1 MKKRIAA
8 MLLAASLLL
17 TVPALAAT
25 DSTSNFTRSKTYS
38 GEFSDLSERSV
49 FYDNVVALYEYGL
62 SVGKADGTFGLQDSM
77 TVGQIIIFAG
87 RIRSLYRT
95 GSAESGP
102 SGYAA
107 EGQAA
112 YVPYLRYL
120 QAEGVLGSELDGTY
134 FSAATRAQVAHVL
147 ANTLPETAL
156 PPVNDALVTQAYAS
170 RKFITDVTE
179 YTPYYRDIL
188 TLYRTGVSIGS
199 DATGSYLPGQAITRG
214 ACAAMLTRMVDAS
227 LRLTPDWDVADAYSA
242 AGTTLASLVPAGTY
256 ISAPSTDEEMDQS
269 IRYMLSTDSNTLKLR
284 YGTGVTSTFARQVMQ
299 QALRIVKTYCE
310 QCYNTV
316 TCTYSISG
324 DVTLTFSAASAGDA
338 IQTYRD
344 ETMASAI
351 AVHDQLWRSGALR
364 SDMTEYEMARVYFTW
379 ICENCVYDYSAGETS
394 ISHIPYS
401 LFHSGKAVCDG
412 YTGAYNLLL
421 KLEGIECSTVSNDSH
436 IWTLATLDGTQYHI
450 DTTWGDSGN
459 SINYDY
465 FAMTPSESWNHHSW

>member
-1 MKKRIAA
+1 M
-8 MLLAASLLL
+8 
-17 TVPALAAT
+17 
-25 DSTSNFTRSKTYS
+25 
-38 GEFSDLSERSV
+38 
-49 FYDNVVALYEYGL
+49 
-62 SVGKADGTFGLQDSM
+62 
-77 TVGQIIIFAG
+77 
-87 RIRSLYRT
+87 
-95 GSAESGP
+95 
-102 SGYAA
+102 
-107 EGQAA
+107 
-112 YVPYLRYL
+112 
-120 QAEGVLGSELDGTY
+120 
-134 FSAATRAQVAHVL
+134 AHVL

-156 PPVNDALVTQAYAS
+156 PAVNDTLVTQAYAS
-170 RKFITDVTE
+170 RKFIPDVTE

-227 LRLTPDWDVADAYSA
+227 LRLTPDWDAADAYSA

-284 YGTGVTSTFARQVMQ
+284 YDTGVTSTFARQVMQ

-310 QCYNTV
+310 QCYNAV

-324 DVTLTFSAASAGDA
+324 DVTLTFSAASAGA
-338 IQTYRD
+338 TIQTYRD

-421 KLEGIECSTVSNDSH
+421 KLEGIECTTVSNDSH

-465 FAMTPSESWNHHSW
+465 FAMTPSGSWSHHSW

>member
-1 MKKRIAA
+1 M
-8 MLLAASLLL
+8 
-17 TVPALAAT
+17 
-25 DSTSNFTRSKTYS
+25 
-38 GEFSDLSERSV
+38 
-49 FYDNVVALYEYGL
+49 
-62 SVGKADGTFGLQDSM
+62 
-77 TVGQIIIFAG
+77 
-87 RIRSLYRT
+87 
-95 GSAESGP
+95 
-102 SGYAA
+102 
-107 EGQAA
+107 
-112 YVPYLRYL
+112 
-120 QAEGVLGSELDGTY
+120 
-134 FSAATRAQVAHVL
+134 AHVL

-284 YGTGVTSTFARQVMQ
+284 YDTGVTSTFARQVMQ

-421 KLEGIECSTVSNDSH
+421 KLEGIECTTVSNDSH

-465 FAMTPSESWNHHSW
+465 FAMTPSESWSHHSW

>member
-1 MKKRIAA
+1 MKKRVPA
-8 MLLAASLLL
+8 LVLALALAL
-17 TVPALAAT
+17 TVPAWAAQDT
-25 DSTSNFTRSKTYS
+25 PDNFVRSKTYA
-38 GEFSDLSERSV
+38 GQFSDLTPESM
-49 FYDNVVALYEYGL
+49 FYDNVAALYAYGL
-62 SVGKADGTFGLQDSM
+62 SVGKADGTFGLRDQL
-77 TVGQIIIFAG
+77 TVGQVVIFAG

-95 GSAESGP
+95 GDAEAGP
-102 SGYAA
+102 GAYAA
-107 EGQAA
+107 ENEAA
-112 YVPYLRYL
+112 ALRYLRYL
-120 QAEGVLGSELDGTY
+120 QSEGVIGTELDESLSTP
-134 FSAATRAQVAHVL
+134 ATRAQVAHVL

-156 PPVNDALVTQAYAS
+156 PPVNDTLVTQAYAS

-284 YGTGVTSTFARQVMQ
+284 YDTGVTSTFARQVMQ

-421 KLEGIECSTVSNDSH
+421 KLEGIECTTVSNDSH

-465 FAMTPSESWNHHSW
+465 FAMTPSESWSHHSW